1 MDYTKDIRAYI
12 ALEQEILSQLDV
24 DAINDCL
31 NFLDETRL
39 KKGRIY
45 ICGNGGS
52 ASDAE
57 HIVGDQN
64 RFCKIFA
71 AVNDT
76 LSDCADFTDVFQRA
90 SLSLDQM
97 PDQLAQRLRMCR
109 KCDFAGVLDAVRAG
123 MRNCAI
129 DADAFTIALSEHLF
143 AVHIDQLIL

>member
-1 MDYTKDIRAYI
+1 MERRIEYRNLRHMLTKHLAAGLDRKDGGWVMQRRKLAQ
-12 ALEQEILSQLDV
+12 ALD
-24 DAINDCL
+24 
-31 NFLDETRL
+31 F
-39 KKGRIY
+39 
-45 ICGNGGS
+45 
-52 ASDAE
+52 AE